1 MTYGELLT
9 LAKKIKA
16 ENPDFTVAQIDEI
29 IPNFEFEKKDIRIEM
44 IEIAVSEHGKSNVI
58 IKEFI
63 NTTAGHLSRWN
74 DVEFID
80 QHNPQVAIDA
90 MTIHE
95 GFDGDTSHPESWFAT
110 AEIDGVLCA
119 VWGNGSMTAESTEI
133 QYVAL

>member
-1 MTYGELLT
+1 MTYRELLT

-44 IEIAVSEHGKSNVI
+44 IEIAVSEHGKANVI

-63 NTTAGHLSRWN
+63 NTTAGHLSTWSKVN
-74 DVEFID
+74 FID
-80 QHNPQVAIDA
+80 QHNPQIAIDRLA
-90 MTIHE
+90 SYE
-95 GFDGDTSHPESWFAT
+95 DFDGDTSHPESWFAT